1 MAHDRT
7 RIIVDGL
14 VVQLLKNGTTTVYEY
29 DTDLESLNAA
39 KTLIDTT
46 ISELGE

>member
-14 VVQLLKNGTTTVYEY
+14 VVQLLKNGTTTVTEY
-29 DTDLESLNAA
+29 NTLLEALNAT